1 MTKDVVPAF
10 DYGSIN
16 ETHQAVAKEIA
27 SWLTSMGLAD
37 VAKELLLRFKIEENK
52 KYDITQSKFYQI
64 CQEAGIFVSGQG
76 ILVEGEGKDA
86 IEYPLVA
93 INGDIRQLDK
103 FIEFVQN
110 KK

>member
-1 MTKDVVPAF
+1 MTKDVLPVF

-16 ETHQAVAKEIA
+16 ETHQSAAKEIA
-27 SWLTSMGLAD
+27 GWLDSLGLKD
-37 VAKELLLRFKIEENK
+37 VSRELLLRFKIEENK
-52 KYDITQSKFYQI
+52 KYDITQSKFYQL
-64 CQEAGIFVSGQG
+64 CQEAGVYVAGQG
-76 ILVEGEGKDA
+76 VIIEGEGKDA
-86 IEYPLVA
+86 TEYPLVA

>member
-10 DYGSIN
+10 DYGSID
-16 ETHQAVAKEIA
+16 ESHQIVAKEIA
-27 SWLTSMGLAD
+27 SWLASLGLAE
-37 VAKELLLRFKIEENK
+37 VSKELLFRFKIEENK
-52 KYDITQSKFYQI
+52 KYDITQSKFYQL
-64 CQEAGIFVSGQG
+64 CQEAGVYVAGQG
-76 ILVEGEGKDA
+76 VIVEGEGKDA
-86 IEYPLVA
+86 MEYPLVA